1 MGTMLRGCV
10 GLVESRFLS
19 RTTHELRHLL
29 YVMGLSWLD
38 EMMIPHVMV
47 ACRAVAHELVACR
60 ALGENLFWR
69 SYGSNFL
76 CT

>member
-19 RTTHELRHLL
+19 RTTHKLRHLL

-47 ACRAVAHELVACR
+47 ACRALAHELVACR
-60 ALGENLFWR
+60 ALGGNLFWT
-69 SYGSNFL
+69 SEWKLHL
-76 CT
+76 C

>member
-47 ACRAVAHELVACR
+47 TCRALAHELVACR
-60 ALGENLFWR
+60 ALGGNLFWT
-69 SYGSNFL
+69 SEWKLHL
-76 CT
+76 C